1 MKKQLF
7 TLLTLL
13 VTIVTGAWADPVTI
27 GLTQSVTD
35 EGNTHTVGEPAY
47 NGTTNLT
54 VSKSIG
60 SSCGDGYTGKTVK
73 VGSPEV
79 TYTVSKAF
87 RKTIKGTSFDDNQ
100 YVGYTFTVASGYK
113 VSLTNLNAEFWSSD
127 ATMYWR
133 VVVINNSTSTTLYTS
148 STVQNNNNNKGSIS
162 VASPTGLTDLTEG
175 TYTVKLQM
183 YQNGGNKYFV
193 VPTLT
198 FSTTLTADDTP
209 SYTMTATVDNATHGT
224 VEVSAA
230 SVKLGGNSTFTATS
244 KTGYKFTKWTDTN
257 TGNDVSTD
265 NPYTISNVSENVSLT
280 ANFANA
286 YSISYNVTDGNK
298 GTTTKGLSTDYA
310 NDNNKFTAPQNYY
323 IFKDGYTL
331 TSWTD
336 GINNYIPGIEYTLTE
351 NIVLQPVFTPNA
363 KTLGDRTATTSITW
377 NFNYVGGEAPLIN
390 VESATGYYIKQAI
403 IDGISTDIV
412 MAIDNT
418 TGSAI
423 AGVHG
428 KTNNEYNKET
438 QSNRTYAQVNRGSK
452 WTIPAVKG
460 MTVVAYSANGNYLDA
475 DDKTDTDE
483 TKWKYATTVGGV
495 VATSGTGTQT
505 ATWVYN
511 GEDATIDYVA
521 GNDAGY
527 VSKLVVTYPA
537 PYSVTYDGNGAESG
551 SVTDEEKYD
560 KNAFVTTKSNSFVKT
575 GYAFVGWN
583 TEADGTGTTVAAG
596 SEFSISG
603 NTTLYAQWAEG
614 VGETITYVVKTTSDA
629 STTESTH
636 LTNLVNETNVGI
648 DDVTDQS
655 KTDRS
660 GKYATSSTEGCGVN
674 FSFDIAEG
682 YTFRPTSISMQL
694 ATVSTTDFTFQVTL
708 TDSKGTKLTS
718 NALNSFSKDGVLTNV
733 TFPAYD
739 KTFAAGTVNML
750 VTAVRQDNAAGMY
763 RIGKTITISGV
774 VNTDIPSSVSAT
786 ITPTGYATFSSPYAL
801 DFSNQ
806 IDNLDGAYYASA
818 VETGKVTMTKL
829 EQTVPAETGIFLKG
843 TPNGTVTI
851 PVVASGIVVPT
862 NYLKPNTSES
872 TVAKST
878 ENAYHYVFAYTTS
891 DNSNPGFFNLASP
904 VTLGAG
910 KAYLETTTDIKPAQ
924 SQGAKV
930 SILFFD
936 DNLTG
941 IQSID
946 ASSNVNAN
954 ADKMYNLGGQ
964 LVGEG
969 YKGIVIVNGKK
980 VIK

>member
-35 EGNTHTVGEPAY
+35 EGDTHTVGDPAY

-60 SSCGDGYTGKTVK
+60 SSCGDGFTGKTVK
-73 VGSPEV
+73 AGSPEV

-87 RKTIKGTSFDDNQ
+87 RKTIKGTSFNDNQ

-198 FSTTLTADDTP
+198 FSTTLTEDETP
-209 SYTMTATVDNATHGT
+209 SYAMTATVDNNTHGT
-224 VEVSAA
+224 VEVSPA
-230 SVKLGGNSTFTATS
+230 SVKSGGSATFTATS

-257 TGNDVSTD
+257 TGSDISTN
-265 NPYTISNVSENVSLT
+265 NPYIITNVSEAVSLT
-280 ANFANA
+280 ANFTNA
-286 YSISYNVTDGNK
+286 YSISYNVTDGSR
-298 GTTTKGLSTDYA
+298 GTTTTGLETEYT
-310 NDNNKFTAPQNYY
+310 NDADKFTAPQNYY

-331 TSWTD
+331 DHWTD
-336 GINNYIPGIEYTLTE
+336 GTNDYTPGTEYTLND
-351 NIVLQPVFTPNA
+351 NITLQPIFKANT
-363 KTLGDRTATTSITW
+363 KTLADRTAATTVTW
-377 NFNYVGGEAPLIN
+377 NFNYVGGEAPAISIEN
-390 VESATGYYIKQAI
+390 RTGYYIKQAT
-403 IDGISTDIV
+403 IDGVPTDIV

-423 AGVHG
+423 EGVYG
-428 KTNNEYNKET
+428 KTVNNYDKKT
-438 QSNRTYAQVNRGSK
+438 QSGRTYAQVNRGSK

-460 MTVVAYSANGNYLDA
+460 MTVVAYSGNGNYIA
-475 DDKTDTDE
+475 EDDKSDALE
-483 TKWKYATTVGGV
+483 TNWKYATTVGGV

-560 KNAFVTTKSNSFVKT
+560 KNAFVTTKPNSFVKT

-583 TEADGTGTTVAAG
+583 TEANGTGTTVAAG

-801 DFSNQ
+801 DFSGA

-818 VETGKVTMTKL
+818 VAPGSVTMTKL
-829 EQTVPAETGIFLKG
+829 NQTVPAGTGLFLKG
-843 TPNGTVTI
+843 TNGTVTI
-851 PVVASGIVVPT
+851 PVAASGTEINGD
-862 NYLKPNTSES
+862 NYLKPNTSSS
-872 TVAKST
+872 TVAAST
-878 ENAYHYVFAYTTS
+878 ENLYHYVFAYTKS

-910 KAYLETTTDIKPAQ
+910 KAYLETTEDIKPAQ

-941 IQSID
+941 VQSID